1 MLAAGLKHHRRSQ
14 EHGVLPALQDALGA
28 DAWRELGERLAASM
42 RTDGSAS
49 GAFDPARAK

>member
-1 MLAAGLKHHRRSQ
+1 MLAGGLKHHRRSQ